1 MREIVLDTETTGLD
15 PKDGHRVVEIG
26 CVELINHIP
35 SGQEWHAYLDPKRD
49 MPAEAYAVHNLSE
62 EFLRGKPLFADVF
75 EDFLEFIEED
85 RLIIHNASFDV
96 GFLNAELARVA
107 DARIL
112 MDRVT
117 DTLALARRKHPGSPN
132 SLDALC
138 KRYGVDASERT
149 THGALIDCSLL
160 ASVYIE
166 LIGGHQAHL
175 ELASGARPDARG
187 RTSATPVRMRPNPL
201 PPRLSASERT
211 AHRAFVAT
219 LGAKAVWKKYVDE
232 PEADDG
238 P

>member
-15 PKDGHRVVEIG
+15 PNSGDRVVEIG

-35 SGQEWHAYLDPKRD
+35 SGEEWHAYLDPERD
-49 MPAEAYAVHNLSE
+49 MPAEAYAVHKLSE
-62 EFLRGKPLFADVF
+62 EFLKGKPLFADVF
-75 EDFLEFIEED
+75 EAFLTFIGDD

-96 GFLNAELARVA
+96 GFLNSELARVG
-107 DARIL
+107 DTRIL
-112 MDRVT
+112 MDRVI

-149 THGALIDCSLL
+149 THGAIIDCNLL

-175 ELASGARPDARG
+175 ELASQARAPKPVGQAA
-187 RTSATPVRMRPNPL
+187 TSATMVQKRPAQL
-201 PPRLSASERT
+201 PTRLTACGSGKHIALLWRPWVHRQSGKSISTIRT
-211 AHRAFVAT
+211 
-219 LGAKAVWKKYVDE
+219 
-232 PEADDG
+232 
-238 P
+238 

>member
-15 PKDGHRVVEIG
+15 PNSGDRVVEIG

-35 SGQEWHAYLDPKRD
+35 SGEEWHAYLDPERD

-62 EFLRGKPLFADVF
+62 EFLTGKPLFADVF
-75 EDFLEFIEED
+75 EAFLAFIDDD

-96 GFLNAELARVA
+96 AFLNSELARVG
-107 DARIL
+107 DTRIL

-149 THGALIDCSLL
+149 THGAIIDCNLL

-175 ELASGARPDARG
+175 ELASGARPEAGGKASVTR
-187 RTSATPVRMRPNPL
+187 VQERPAPL
-201 PPRLSASERT
+201 PPRLSATERT

-219 LGAKAVWKKYVDE
+219 LGAESVWKKYVDDPDANE
-232 PEADDG
+232 G